1 MLSPI
6 TLMTTSTVYWMYSTD
21 NKDHLGL
28 LLILFSLL
36 LGNTTTLLAQQPT
49 DTMLITTD
57 TDSTFGE
64 DNIVVAD
71 TIKTKIKPEKRHSP
85 KKAAFLSAVLPGAGQ
100 VYNRK
105 YWKVPI
111 IYGGFAGLGY
121 AIGINQKRFNDYRVG
136 FKIVANDS
144 LISSYVVDGQSYSQ
158 SQLKELKDFY
168 ARNRNLS
175 VIFATVLYTLNI
187 IDAAVDAHLFEFDV
201 SEDLSMRIEPVYQYN
216 MGNGQSFTGIKLN
229 LRL

>member
-1 MLSPI
+1 
-6 TLMTTSTVYWMYSTD
+6 MTTSTEFWMYST
-21 NKDHLGL
+21 NKIACTRL
-28 LLILFSLL
+28 LLLFTGLIFLSTYLS
-36 LGNTTTLLAQQPT
+36 AQETGDTVTIVTPT
-49 DTMLITTD
+49 DSIINR
-57 TDSTFGE
+57 
-64 DNIVVAD
+64 DNIVIAE
-71 TIKTKIKPEKRHSP
+71 TIQPDKSKIQKRHSP
-85 KKAAFLSAVLPGAGQ
+85 KKAAILSAVLPGAGQ

-105 YWKVPI
+105 YWKLPI

-121 AIGINQKRFNDYRVG
+121 AVGINQKRFKDYATG

-144 LISSYVVDGQSYSQ
+144 LISSYTVDGQSYSQ

-168 ARNRNLS
+168 KRNRDLFIVFS
-175 VIFATVLYTLNI
+175 GVLYALNI

-216 MGNGQSFTGIKLN
+216 IGNGQSFTGIKLN

>member
-1 MLSPI
+1 M
-6 TLMTTSTVYWMYSTD
+6 
-21 NKDHLGL
+21 NKIGRNRL
-28 LLILFSLL
+28 LLFFTSLIFL
-36 LGNTTTLLAQQPT
+36 SIGLSAQET
-49 DTMLITTD
+49 GDTVTITTPI
-57 TDSTFGE
+57 DSI
-64 DNIVVAD
+64 NKSNNVIIAD
-71 TIKTKIKPEKRHSP
+71 TIQPKKSNIQKRHSP
-85 KKAAFLSAVLPGAGQ
+85 KKAAILSAVLPGAGQ

-121 AIGINQKRFNDYRVG
+121 AVGINQKRFKDFATG

-144 LISSYVVDGQSYSQ
+144 LISSYTVDGQSYSQ

-168 ARNRNLS
+168 KRNRDLFILFS
-175 VIFATVLYTLNI
+175 GVLYALNI

-216 MGNGQSFTGIKLN
+216 MGNGQSFAGLKLN

>member
-1 MLSPI
+1 
-6 TLMTTSTVYWMYSTD
+6 MYSTI
-21 NKDHLGL
+21 NKGLAPL
-28 LLILFSLL
+28 LLLFISILFAQ
-36 LGNTTTLLAQQPT
+36 NTLLAQAAD
-49 DTMLITTD
+49 DTLRITTNS
-57 TDSTFGE
+57 DSTFGE

-71 TIKTKIKPEKRHSP
+71 TIIKKKEKTEKRHSP
-85 KKAAFLSAVLPGAGQ
+85 KKAALMSALLPGAGQ

-136 FKIVANDS
+136 FKLVANDS
-144 LISSYVVDGQSYSQ
+144 SISSYIVDGQSYSQ

-168 ARNRNLS
+168 ARNRNIS
-175 VIFATVLYTLNI
+175 IIFTTVLYTLNI